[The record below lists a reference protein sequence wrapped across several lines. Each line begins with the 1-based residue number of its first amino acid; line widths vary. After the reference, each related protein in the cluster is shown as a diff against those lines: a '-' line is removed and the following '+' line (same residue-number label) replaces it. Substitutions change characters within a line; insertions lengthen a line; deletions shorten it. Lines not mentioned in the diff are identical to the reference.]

1 MEEIHQL
8 SKDEEEQILK
18 LPNSW
23 IEKGKREG
31 VREGKKEG
39 MKEGMKEG
47 EKEGKKHVALEM
59 LKRGLD
65 LELIAEVTKLDRE
78 EIENLRKTL

>member
-8 SKDEEEQILK
+8 SKDEEELILK

-31 VREGKKEG
+31 MREGKKEG
-39 MKEGMKEG
+39 
-47 EKEGKKHVALEM
+47 KKLVALEM

-65 LELIAEVTKLDRE
+65 SELIAEVTKLDRE
-78 EIENLRKTL
+78 EIQNLRKTL